1 MKLEENVEN
10 KIKDYCSEYYEIHN
24 SNDKANIY
32 RNILRS
38 KEKYNLDQRD
48 IKLYQTYIEKN
59 NIDNECL
66 NIMVKLLCDLIEFNN
81 CLNNDFH
88 IRNTIS
94 ENMNE
99 IIEYIYNS
107 DFFQDYAINK
117 FEFMTFSSLNVCLD
131 LYELENKTKFE
142 SIRKAIEFLINVEK
156 LQKLN
161 KQKTLMLKKKIGIL
175 LFNRPISEE
184 NYNLIKDQVNSV
196 FKTNETRNAC
206 MSLIHESL
214 NDRIADILPENII
227 NALNGKNYTL

>member
-66 NIMVKLLCDLIEFNN
+66 NIMVKLLCDLIEFNI

-214 NDRIADILPENII
+214 NDRIDDILPENII

>member
-117 FEFMTFSSLNVCLD
+117 FEFMTFSSLTVCLD

-161 KQKTLMLKKKIGIL
+161 MQKTLMLKKKIGIL

-184 NYNLIKDQVNSV
+184 NYNHIKDQVNSV

-214 NDRIADILPENII
+214 NDRIDDILPENII

>member
-142 SIRKAIEFLINVEK
+142 SIRKAIEFLIDVEK

-214 NDRIADILPENII
+214 NDRIDDILPENII